1 MWGSQKGLRTPAV
14 CPHSRACA
22 NRQLSSQLSDS
33 SGYFYLRKDTPMQNS
48 IQRFSPILATKVG
61 IVSASIAEYIHAN
74 QDIDFDGYL
83 WARISVENISKDL
96 QYLSKGQIETALNK
110 LIKQN
115 YLIKKNNNK
124 SKLDRTSWYAL
135 TSAYYDL
142 IGGGK

>member
-1 MWGSQKGLRTPAV
+1 
-14 CPHSRACA
+14 
-22 NRQLSSQLSDS
+22 
-33 SGYFYLRKDTPMQNS
+33 MQNS
-48 IQRFSPILATKVG
+48 IQNFSPILATKVG
-61 IVSASIAEYIHAN
+61 IASASIAEYIHAN

-96 QYLSKGQIETALNK
+96 QYLSKSQIETALNK